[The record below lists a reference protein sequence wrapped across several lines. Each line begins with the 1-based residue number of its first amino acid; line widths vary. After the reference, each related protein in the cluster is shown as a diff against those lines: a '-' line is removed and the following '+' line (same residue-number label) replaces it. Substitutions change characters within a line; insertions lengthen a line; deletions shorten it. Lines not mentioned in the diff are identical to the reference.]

1 MTFLKMRIRI
11 LNLDLKL
18 NITTVLFLLAVL
30 TLVGCGK
37 TRNETVPK
45 GNTLYTAVD
54 EEGRTLSFEKIP
66 TRIVSLSYPTD
77 EIVTDLVPQE
87 RILTYSKWSGDP
99 NISYLSKQQVDKIG
113 KKALDS
119 QEAIFS
125 LKPDLV
131 IATNTGRND
140 IIYGLESMGVKVY
153 IASSPRTYEQCKTKV
168 LKLAHALGADENGQK
183 IVSNMDDRLSKLNK
197 KLSNL
202 KENEKKVCV
211 AFSFSG
217 AMGRKGGL
225 LDDIMQK
232 AGIINGAALV
242 QNGSAG
248 NNIMSKEQIVRI
260 NPDVFLIPTW
270 KPTPK
275 ADVEGYYKQI
285 KNDPAYVN
293 VKAVKNNTIYFI
305 NDKYRY
311 VGSHHVIDAIEAHA
325 KIVYPELFK

>member
-1 MTFLKMRIRI
+1 MMMKVNFSNK
-11 LNLDLKL
+11 KL
-18 NITTVLFLLAVL
+18 QVLVVLGLVSMVCLA
-30 TLVGCGK
+30 GCGNK
-37 TRNETVPK
+37 KVETPVK
-45 GNTLYTAVD
+45 GKVLYTAVD
-54 EEGRTLSFEKIP
+54 EEGRTLSFEKVP
-66 TRIVSLSYPTD
+66 TRILSLSYPTD

-87 RILTYSKWSGDP
+87 RILSYSKWSGDP
-99 NISYLSKQQVDKIG
+99 NISYLTKEQVDKVG
-113 KKALDS
+113 KKTLDS
-119 QEAIFS
+119 QEAIFA

-140 IIYGLESMGVKVY
+140 MISGLENMGLKVY
-153 IASSPRTYEQCKTKV
+153 IASSPKNYEGCKNKV
-168 LKLAHALGADENGQK
+168 LKLAHALGADEGGAK
-183 IVSNMDDRLSKLNK
+183 IVNDMDNRLNALNSKLAT
-197 KLSNL
+197 L
-202 KENEKKVCV
+202 NEKDKKTCV

-260 NPDVFLIPTW
+260 NPDVFLVPTW
-270 KPTPK
+270 KPNPK
-275 ADVEGYYKQI
+275 AEPKGYYNEI

-293 VKAVKNNTIYFI
+293 VKAVKNNAIYFM

-325 KIVYPELFK
+325 KAVYPQLFKN

>member
-1 MTFLKMRIRI
+1 MMKMKFCSKN
-11 LNLDLKL
+11 LNVV
-18 NITTVLFLLAVL
+18 IAIGLLAIVAFA
-30 TLVGCGK
+30 GCGNNK
-37 TRNETVPK
+37 KETESKSKV
-45 GNTLYTAVD
+45 LYTAVD
-54 EEGRTLSFEKIP
+54 EEGRTLSFDKVP
-66 TRIVSLSYPTD
+66 TRIISLSYPTD

-87 RILTYSKWSGDP
+87 RILSYSRWSGDP
-99 NISYLSKQQVDKIG
+99 NISYLTKEQVDKVG

-119 QEAIFS
+119 QEKIYA

-140 IIYGLESMGVKVY
+140 MISGLENMGLKVY
-153 IASSPRTYEQCKTKV
+153 IASSPRTYDQCKIKV
-168 LKLAHALGADENGQK
+168 LKLAHALGADEGGQK
-183 IVSNMDDRLSKLNK
+183 IVADMDRRMADLNK
-197 KLSNL
+197 KLSNI

-232 AGIINGAALV
+232 AGLINGAALV
-242 QNGSAG
+242 QNGAAG

-260 NPDVFLIPTW
+260 NPDIFLVPTW
-270 KPTPK
+270 KPNPK
-275 ADVEGYYKQI
+275 AEPEGYANEI

-293 VKAVKNNTIYFI
+293 VKAVKNNAIYFI

-325 KIVYPELFK
+325 KMVYPELFKN